1 MNKRKRPLM
10 GCAACVAGVFTALTV
25 WQNIRIK
32 TTRYELRAENL
43 PSAFDGFRIALLAD
57 IHSRRF
63 GEKQEQLFA
72 RVRAAKPT

>member
-43 PSAFDGFRIALLAD
+43 P
-57 IHSRRF
+57 
-63 GEKQEQLFA
+63 
-72 RVRAAKPT
+72 